1 MKKFLTPIFTLAA
14 IALLAGCAKEE
25 DKRLPV
31 EEGLVPVTFSVNLDG
46 AAATK
51 AFSDGTTADALLVGV
66 YNQQGEG
73 TSATYTYLSD
83 LSVTSFTGEKAVPVT
98 GKAAIFKTTLIRGQ
112 KYVLV
117 FWAQKASSSAYTVD
131 FTNQDLSVSNAGDA
145 NDETRDAFYKVYET
159 GVISETNK
167 DFTGIELKRPFAQIN
182 VLAPNAD
189 VANAAMSKVLLS
201 KTAMSVEK
209 VPTKMN
215 ILTGEVSSAEA
226 DLKTFTFSAAAITEQ
241 PFDDYSSTH
250 TYIAMNYVL
259 AGAEKALYNVKLDVG
274 NTVNAVEQTPI
285 HFDINSVPAQR
296 NFRTNIIG
304 NVFTLDASFNIIIA
318 PEYQAPDWDKL
329 LGDGTFEPTTITPTV
344 SPTLPEGVG
353 ITAGTGTQ
361 PATITFAA
369 GTTNPLTISAVA
381 SSEAQIKAQTSNAAV
396 ATAAVSGSNVTI
408 NPVGPGEATVT
419 IYTDPVLATKAI
431 DETKNYAAGKLVYK
445 VVVEAPAEKKDVSIV
460 CQDVNLKVG
469 GSWELEPEVTPEELY
484 TEIVAT
490 PAEGYATYFD
500 WDADNWII
508 EAKKETPE
516 GGIAITLS
524 YPGNDEYKEAST
536 TIHVII
542 SEKAVPEIAF
552 ENFAVKVGETKT
564 LADLYDVDEG
574 PTVSFEAEAEQDVY
588 ELTATTIK
596 GLKGG
601 SATLTL
607 KLAETATT
615 AATSKTVTVT
625 VNKIAPT
632 VKAENLEL
640 TVGDI
645 KTLVAGEDFTTNSDG
660 EVSLTVDPDYTGFLT
675 VEPGTLKIKA
685 LKEGEGMFSINV
697 AESDKYL
704 AGSEVV
710 VVTINPAP
718 VQEPE
723 TATIEITGVP
733 TAAVE
738 PGGQFDVTITTNSSA
753 PVVVSISNG
762 AGVNK
767 KSDNTY
773 TVTASDNLTE
783 DTEVTLTASVAAV
796 ENAFTAAETTAKF
809 TVKKKEDVVPP
820 TSSEYVKIT
829 STADV
834 TDGDYLIV
842 YEGESA
848 VAFNGSLET
857 LDAVGNTIAVTIASG
872 KIAGSEAIDAAV
884 FSFDVYDEGFSI
896 QSASGKYIGRTTTG
910 NGLNAN
916 DTAILNT
923 IEVTDGVAAIT
934 SNGLVLKYNKASNQT
949 RFRYYGSGQE
959 DIAIYKKVG
968 SGSGATPTQK
978 ENPTLTI
985 NGTIPTEAMVKDATF
1000 DFSVATNSTGA
1011 ITVTLTP
1018 EGAAT
1023 VAAKANAEKTWT
1035 VTAGEPSAETTVTLT
1050 VSVAATDTYKAASAT
1065 KTFKVAKKA
1074 GDDPTEVITAT
1085 VAEFLAAEVSAS
1097 QKYQLTGIVTKHNN
1111 SIDTT
1116 YGNFDLVD
1124 ESGTVYV
1131 YGLTA
1136 TEKELTITSETNFKG
1151 NNDKS
1156 YSTLGIE
1163 EGDEV
1168 TLIGYRGA
1176 YNTTIE
1182 VIGAYYVSHK
1192 ADTTPKFGASIN
1204 GETIAAAGG
1213 TKTVTVTGNVAWTA
1227 TATGGATLSADS
1239 GEGAGTITV
1248 TIPANTSET
1257 LEPEYTVTVSTA
1269 ADVETKSYS
1278 FTVKQSKYVAPSG
1291 DETTVSTTIA
1301 DYATANSWVNET
1313 RYDSIV
1319 LDSNISADVSA
1330 KSTTGNTGKYY
1341 TNGNN
1346 WRFYQGEEAKL
1357 IINAA
1362 NGATLKSVKV
1372 EFTVT
1377 NNGALTYEGNA
1388 ITSGTEFEVS
1398 GTSAELVV
1406 GNSGTATNG
1415 QVRFTSIEVTY
1426 N

>member
-1 MKKFLTPIFTLAA
+1 MKHIFKPLTTLAA

-25 DKRLPV
+25 DKRLAI

-46 AAATK
+46 TAATK

-73 TSATYTYLSD
+73 TSASYTYLPD
-83 LSVTSFTGEKAVPVT
+83 LSVTTLTGEKAVAVS
-98 GKAAIFKTTLIRGQ
+98 GKAATFKTTLIRGQ
-112 KYVLV
+112 KYALV
-117 FWAQKASSSAYTVD
+117 FWAQKSTSTAYTVD
-131 FTNQDLSVSNAGDA
+131 FNTQDLTVSNAGDA

-396 ATAAVSGSNVTI
+396 ATAAVSGANVTI
-408 NPVGPGEATVT
+408 TPVGPGEATVT

-445 VVVEAPAEKKDVSIV
+445 VVVEAPKEKADVTIV
-460 CQDVNLKVG
+460 AQDINLKVG
-469 GSWELEPEVTPEELY
+469 GSAVVEYVVEPEDAVVV
-484 TEIVAT
+484 IT
-490 PAEGYATYFD
+490 PAEGYGEFFT
-500 WDADNWII
+500 WDAS
-508 EAKKETPE
+508 AKKVTAKKVTPE
-516 GGIAITLS
+516 DGIAIVLS
-524 YPGNDEYKEAST
+524 VAETDEAKAAEE

-542 SEKAVPEIAF
+542 SDKAVPEITF
-552 ENFAVKVGETKT
+552 NDFAIEVGETKP
-564 LADLYDVDEG
+564 LAELSYNINVG
-574 PTVSFEAEAEQDVY
+574 GLAVSFEAEAEQDVY
-588 ELTATTIK
+588 ELTETAIK

-601 SATLTL
+601 TAKLTL
-607 KLAETATT
+607 KLAETETT
-615 AATSKTVTVT
+615 AATSKTAIVT
-625 VNKIAPT
+625 VNKIAAT
-632 VKAENLEL
+632 VAAEDFEL

-645 KTLVAGEDFTTNSDG
+645 KTLVADTDFTTDSDG
-660 EVSLTVDPDYTGFLT
+660 VVSLSVDTDNAEYLA

-685 LKEGEGMFSINV
+685 LKEGKAKFSINV
-697 AESDKYL
+697 AASDKYL

-710 VVTINPAP
+710 NVTIKAAP
-718 VQEPE
+718 VKDPE
-723 TATIEITGVP
+723 TATIEIADVP
-733 TAAVE
+733 TEAVE
-738 PGGQFDVTITTNSSA
+738 PGATFDVTITTNSSA
-753 PVVVSISNG
+753 ALVVETTAG
-762 AGVNK
+762 ATVANK
-767 KSDNTY
+767 AGNVY
-773 TVTASDNLTE
+773 TVTAADNLTAN
-783 DTEVTLTASVAAV
+783 TEVTLTASVAAV

-809 TVKKKEDVVPP
+809 TVKAAEVVVPP
-820 TSSEYVKIT
+820 TPTDSEYEKVSTIT
-829 STADV
+829 E
-834 TDGDYLIV
+834 GDYLIV
-842 YEGESA
+842 YEEGGL
-848 VAFNGSLET
+848 AFNGALET
-857 LDAVGNTIAVTIASG
+857 LDAVGNSVEVTIVDG
-872 KIAGSEAIDAAV
+872 KIAGNAVIDAAV
-884 FSFDVYDEGFSI
+884 FTIAALDEGFSVK
-896 QSASGKYIGRTTTG
+896 SASGLYIGNTSDANALKASETTAYANAITFDSDG
-910 NGLNAN
+910 NAN
-916 DTAILNT
+916 LVSGGTYLRYNA
-923 IEVTDGVAAIT
+923 T
-934 SNGLVLKYNKASNQT
+934 SGQT
-949 RFRYYGSGQE
+949 RYRYYKSTSYANQKPV
-959 DIAIYKKVG
+959 ALYKKVG

-978 ENPTLTI
+978 EDPTLAI
-985 NGTIPTEAMVKDATF
+985 NGTIPTEAMAKDETF

-1011 ITVTLTP
+1011 ITVSLNP

-1023 VAAKANAEKTWT
+1023 YAAKANAENTWT
-1035 VTAGEPSAETTVTLT
+1035 VTAGEPNAETTVTLT

-1074 GDDPTEVITAT
+1074 GDTPSEVITAT
-1085 VAEFLAAEVSAS
+1085 VAEFLAAEVSSS
-1097 QKYQLTGIVTKHNN
+1097 QKYQLTGTVAKHEGTINA
-1111 SIDTT
+1111 T

-1124 ESGTVYV
+1124 ATGTVYV

-1136 TEKELTITSETNFKG
+1136 TEQNLTITSETNFKG

-1163 EGDEV
+1163 EGDVV

-1227 TATGGATLSADS
+1227 SVTGGATLSAAS
-1239 GEGAGTITV
+1239 GEGASTITV

-1257 LEPEYTVTVSTA
+1257 LEPEYTVTVSTTA
-1269 ADVETKSYS
+1269 EVETKSYS

-1291 DETTVSTTIA
+1291 EEYTLTITADSIDKLTSGTGYGAYNGEHTLVAKDASNNEQTVIIESSQVMPASGDNAGKIQFQASAGKLTCKTDLGTIVSIDAPEALTVKQFSDAELTNEVTSNGKYFTIA
-1301 DYATANSWVNET
+1301 KTTSGAGY
-1313 RYDSIV
+1313 YDSITIKF
-1319 LDSNISADVSA
+1319 N
-1330 KSTTGNTGKYY
+1330 
-1341 TNGNN
+1341 
-1346 WRFYQGEEAKL
+1346 
-1357 IINAA
+1357 
-1362 NGATLKSVKV
+1362 
-1372 EFTVT
+1372 
-1377 NNGALTYEGNA
+1377 
-1388 ITSGTEFEVS
+1388 
-1398 GTSAELVV
+1398 
-1406 GNSGTATNG
+1406 
-1415 QVRFTSIEVTY
+1415 
-1426 N
+1426 

>member
-14 IALLAGCAKEE
+14 IALLASCAKEE
-25 DKRLPV
+25 DKRLAI
-31 EEGLVPVTFSVNLDG
+31 EEGLVPASFTVSLDG
-46 AAATK
+46 TSATK
-51 AFSDGTTADALLVGV
+51 AYSDGTTADALLVGV
-66 YNQQGEG
+66 YNIQGEG
-73 TSATYTYLSD
+73 TTATYTYLPD
-83 LSVTSFTGEKAVPVT
+83 LSVTTLTGDKAIAVS
-98 GKAAIFKTTLIRGQ
+98 GKAATFNTTLIRGQ
-112 KYVLV
+112 KYALV
-117 FWAQKASSSAYTVD
+117 FWAQKSSSTAYTVD

-167 DFTGIELKRPFAQIN
+167 DFSGIELKRPFAQIN

-353 ITAGTGTQ
+353 ITAGTGTE
-361 PATITFAA
+361 PSTITFAA

-396 ATAAVSGSNVTI
+396 ATAAVSGANVTI
-408 NPVGPGEATVT
+408 TPVGPGEATVT

-469 GSWELEPEVTPEELY
+469 GGWELEPEVTPEELY

-508 EAKKETPE
+508 QAKKETPE

-552 ENFAVKVGETKT
+552 EDFSVKVNESKEIEYIIEPEN
-564 LADLYDVDEG
+564 LAV
-574 PTVSFEAEAEQDVY
+574 TFEAEKDQEVY
-588 ELTATTIK
+588 ELVKVNEKDAVK

-607 KLAETATT
+607 KLAETETT

-625 VNKIAPT
+625 VNKLAAT
-632 VKAENLEL
+632 VTAEDFEL
-640 TVGDI
+640 TAGDI
-645 KTLVAGEDFTTNSDG
+645 KTLVAGTDFLTDSDG
-660 EVSLTVDPDYTGFLT
+660 VVSLSVDSESTEYLT

-704 AGSEVV
+704 AATEAV
-710 VVTINPAP
+710 VVTIAAAP

-723 TATIEITGVP
+723 TATITITGVP
-733 TAAVE
+733 TEAVE
-738 PGGQFDVTITTNSSA
+738 PGATFDITVTTNSTA
-753 PVVVSISNG
+753 PVVVEPTAG
-762 AGVNK
+762 AGINQK
-767 KSDNTY
+767 AGNIF
-773 TVTASDNLTE
+773 TVTASDSLTE
-783 DTEVTLTASVAAV
+783 DTEVTITASVAAV
-796 ENAFTAAETTAKF
+796 ENAFTAAQTTAKF
-809 TVKKKEDVVPP
+809 TVKKKVN
-820 TSSEYVKIT
+820 T
-829 STADV
+829 
-834 TDGDYLIV
+834 
-842 YEGESA
+842 
-848 VAFNGSLET
+848 ET
-857 LDAVGNTIAVTIASG
+857 LDFTNNVEFEVSGDTKSYAEKALINGATEEVDILKLATGSAAGSAMIYVPSGSTKLTFFALAWNGKSSTLTFTQDGAEIGTAQPESNTGVANSSPYTVTGVTSANQYTISLTSDNPITVSAAKDNRAILFGVKGNGTGEINKPDTPATETKLSFASETVELALGGEKTIKATVTPTNAVVKYSSSDATIVVVDETSG
-872 KIAGSEAIDAAV
+872 KITPGTAAAV
-884 FSFDVYDEGFSI
+884 D
-896 QSASGKYIGRTTTG
+896 K
-910 NGLNAN
+910 
-916 DTAILNT
+916 TAT
-923 IEVTDGVAAIT
+923 
-934 SNGLVLKYNKASNQT
+934 
-949 RFRYYGSGQE
+949 
-959 DIAIYKKVG
+959 
-968 SGSGATPTQK
+968 
-978 ENPTLTI
+978 
-985 NGTIPTEAMVKDATF
+985 
-1000 DFSVATNSTGA
+1000 
-1011 ITVTLTP
+1011 
-1018 EGAAT
+1018 
-1023 VAAKANAEKTWT
+1023 
-1035 VTAGEPSAETTVTLT
+1035 
-1050 VSVAATDTYKAASAT
+1050 
-1065 KTFKVAKKA
+1065 
-1074 GDDPTEVITAT
+1074 ITAT
-1085 VAEFLAAEVSAS
+1085 VEAKDGEYTSATASYTVKIVAAVQPGDKGTESNPYSVAEAIAVIDAGAPTTEVYVTGVVKSVGQINTQYKSITYNIKDADVDNDFQIYS
-1097 QKYQLTGIVTKHNN
+1097 GKGLDGADVVGTSPVAVGDVVVVKGVIKKYN
-1111 SIDTT
+1111 SIYEMDK
-1116 YGNFDLVD
+1116 NNILV
-1124 ESGTVYV
+1124 SIVP
-1131 YGLTA
+1131 
-1136 TEKELTITSETNFKG
+1136 
-1151 NNDKS
+1151 
-1156 YSTLGIE
+1156 
-1163 EGDEV
+1163 
-1168 TLIGYRGA
+1168 
-1176 YNTTIE
+1176 
-1182 VIGAYYVSHK
+1182 
-1192 ADTTPKFGASIN
+1192 DTTPKFGASIN

-1213 TKTVTVTGNVAWTA
+1213 TKTVTITGNVAWTA
-1227 TATGGATLSADS
+1227 TVTGGATLSAAS

-1257 LEPEYTVTVSTA
+1257 LEPEYTVTVSTTA
-1269 ADVETKSYS
+1269 EVETKSYS

-1301 DYATANSWVNET
+1301 DYATAHNWASET
-1313 RYDSIV
+1313 RYDLIE
-1319 LDSNISADVSA
+1319 LDSNISANVSS
-1330 KSTTGNTGKYY
+1330 KTTTGNTGKYY

-1362 NGATLKSVKV
+1362 NGATLKSIKV

-1377 NNGALTYEGNA
+1377 NTGALSYEGNA

-1406 GNSGTATNG
+1406 GNSGAATNG

>member
-14 IALLAGCAKEE
+14 IALLASCAKEE
-25 DKRLPV
+25 DKRLAI
-31 EEGLVPVTFSVNLDG
+31 EEGLVPASFTVSLDG
-46 AAATK
+46 TSATK
-51 AFSDGTTADALLVGV
+51 AYSDGTTADALLVGV
-66 YNQQGEG
+66 YNIQGEG
-73 TSATYTYLSD
+73 TTATYNYLED
-83 LSVTSFTGEKAVPVT
+83 LSVTTLTGDKAIAVS
-98 GKAAIFKTTLIRGQ
+98 GKAATFNTTLIRGQ
-112 KYVLV
+112 KYALV
-117 FWAQKASSSAYTVD
+117 FWAQKSTSSAYTVD
-131 FTNQDLSVSNAGDA
+131 FSNKDLSVSNAGDA

-167 DFTGIELKRPFAQIN
+167 DFSGIELKRPFAQIN

-304 NVFTLDASFNIIIA
+304 NVFTLDATFNIIIA

-396 ATAAVSGSNVTI
+396 ATAAVSGANVTI
-408 NPVGPGEATVT
+408 TPVGPGEATVT

-469 GSWELEPEVTPEELY
+469 GGWELEPEVTPEELY

-508 EAKKETPE
+508 QAKKETPE

-552 ENFAVKVGETKT
+552 EDFSVKVNESKAIEYLIDPENLAVTFEAEKDQEVYELVKVGEKD
-564 LADLYDVDEG
+564 AV
-574 PTVSFEAEAEQDVY
+574 
-588 ELTATTIK
+588 K

-601 SATLTL
+601 SAKLTL

-625 VNKIAPT
+625 VNKLAAT
-632 VKAENLEL
+632 VTAEDFEL
-640 TVGDI
+640 TAGDI
-645 KTLVAGEDFTTNSDG
+645 KTLVAGTDFLTDSDG
-660 EVSLTVDPDYTGFLT
+660 VVSLSVDSEYAEYLT

-685 LKEGEGMFSINV
+685 LKEGEAMFSINV

-718 VQEPE
+718 VKDPE

-733 TAAVE
+733 TEAVE
-738 PGGQFDVTITTNSSA
+738 PGAAFNIAVTTNSSA
-753 PVVVSISNG
+753 PIQVAIDKA
-762 AGVNK
+762 AGINLNT
-767 KSDNTY
+767 DGTY
-773 TVTASDNLTE
+773 TVTAADNLTE
-783 DTEVTLTASVAAV
+783 DTVATITASVAAV
-796 ENAFTAAETTAKF
+796 ENEFTSAEKTATF
-809 TVKKKEDVVPP
+809 TVKKKVV
-820 TSSEYVKIT
+820 TTDSEYVKVT

-842 YEGESA
+842 YEEESL
-848 VAFNGSLET
+848 AFDGSLET
-857 LDAVGNTIAVTIASG
+857 LDAVGNTAAVTIASN
-872 KIAGSEAIDAAV
+872 KIAGTAAIDAAV
-884 FSFDVYDEGFSI
+884 FTLDVVDGGFSVK
-896 QSASGKYIGRTTTG
+896 SASGKYIGQTSDA
-910 NGLNAN
+910 NGLAVGETAYVNVISIDTDGNAN
-916 DTAILNT
+916 
-923 IEVTDGVAAIT
+923 
-934 SNGLVLKYNKASNQT
+934 LVSGGAYLRYNAASNQT
-949 RFRYYGSGQE
+949 RFRYYKSASYTGQK
-959 DIAIYKKVG
+959 AVALYKKVG
-968 SGSGATPTQK
+968 SGSGTVPTQK
-978 ENPTLTI
+978 EEPTLTI
-985 NGTIPTEAMVKDATF
+985 DDSKIPTEAMAKDATF
-1000 DFSVATNSTGA
+1000 DFSVATNSDGA
-1011 ITVTLTP
+1011 ISISLSP
-1018 EGAAT
+1018 EGVAT
-1023 VAAKANAEKTWT
+1023 YAAKANAEKTWT

-1074 GDDPTEVITAT
+1074 GDDPAWTFDFSSNVKYEAGDNSLIQAVKLNGSDSETETLKLATSSKAGTGVI
-1085 VAEFLAAEVSAS
+1085 
-1097 QKYQLTGIVTKHNN
+1097 YVTKGSTKLTLYAAAWKGISDVEIVFTQGGTEIGKITPAANDGVSNN
-1111 SIDTT
+1111 S
-1116 YGNFDLVD
+1116 
-1124 ESGTVYV
+1124 
-1131 YGLTA
+1131 
-1136 TEKELTITSETNFKG
+1136 
-1151 NNDKS
+1151 
-1156 YSTLGIE
+1156 
-1163 EGDEV
+1163 
-1168 TLIGYRGA
+1168 
-1176 YNTTIE
+1176 
-1182 VIGAYYVSHK
+1182 
-1192 ADTTPKFGASIN
+1192 P
-1204 GETIAAAGG
+1204 
-1213 TKTVTVTGNVAWTA
+1213 
-1227 TATGGATLSADS
+1227 
-1239 GEGAGTITV
+1239 
-1248 TIPANTSET
+1248 
-1257 LEPEYTVTVSTA
+1257 YTVTVAETDFYSLNLNSDAPVSVSSANRAIIFAAKSDGTGEINIPTSDVKYKKATA
-1269 ADVETKSYS
+1269 IVSGKSYAIVG
-1278 FTVKQSKYVAPSG
+1278 VK
-1291 DETTVSTTIA
+1291 D
-1301 DYATANSWVNET
+1301 
-1313 RYDSIV
+1313 
-1319 LDSNISADVSA
+1319 
-1330 KSTTGNTGKYY
+1330 GKYY
-1341 TNGNN
+1341 
-1346 WRFYQGEEAKL
+1346 
-1357 IINAA
+1357 AA
-1362 NGATLKSVKV
+1362 NVVSGNYGYPGGKECSLDGEVITTDLSAQ
-1372 EFTVT
+1372 EFT
-1377 NNGALTYEGNA
+1377 
-1388 ITSGTEFEVS
+1388 
-1398 GTSAELVV
+1398 
-1406 GNSGTATNG
+1406 
-1415 QVRFTSIEVTY
+1415 FTSIDGGFSIAQPDGKYWSTAGTY
-1426 N
+1426 KSVQLSDTATAWTVEAQSDGSFKIVSVVNNYFIQHGNGTYTTFGVSDADDYGTLPYLYEQDN